1 MASVRPWQVAG
12 TYLES
17 CNCAPIC
24 PCRTIGG
31 VPGGRSTYGV
41 CLGVLSW
48 HIDAGQAGGVDLGG
62 LNAALA
68 VRYSDDEPG
77 SPWDHVLYVD
87 ERGSEEQRAALTEI
101 FTGRLGG
108 SVRDHFPWAWKPSRL
123 LAVRPCRIELDHAS
137 ERSWLRVDSRVRL
150 RISHRFDGQPS
161 VTCVIPGHHQAGEEV
176 VAEELVVSEDAF
188 AFELEANCGYRSV
201 FEYSG

>member
-1 MASVRPWQVAG
+1 
-12 TYLES
+12 
-17 CNCAPIC
+17 
-24 PCRTIGG
+24 
-31 VPGGRSTYGV
+31 
-41 CLGVLSW
+41 VLSW